1 LSEEL
6 TDTTQTSCTIYCLNQ
21 LMTELQPVPRVC
33 ICDEDD
39 DEEEEEENKI
49 EMIT

>member
-1 LSEEL
+1 
-6 TDTTQTSCTIYCLNQ
+6 
-21 LMTELQPVPRVC
+21 MTELQPVPRVC